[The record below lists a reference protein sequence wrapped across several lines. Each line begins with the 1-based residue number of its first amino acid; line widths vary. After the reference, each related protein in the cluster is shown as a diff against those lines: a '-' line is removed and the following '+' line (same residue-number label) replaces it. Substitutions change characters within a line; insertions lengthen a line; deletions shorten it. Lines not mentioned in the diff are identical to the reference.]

1 MKSNAFG
8 VGETYRGFIKEGV
21 DAHDIF
27 VASEDGKFVHQAF
40 CYDKTKEQ
48 PSVLVSKED
57 FEERA
62 FSAAKYDGSVF
73 EYKKREINV
82 DSLNGL
88 LPESSPYK
96 VKQEDLGNADG
107 QDRIEELRE
116 ILEKVF
122 FYTQGQSEQTTYRYD
137 GVDIPVRDFVWLIT
151 NDYTSEAPKAIVE
164 KALAE
169 LQQKPA
175 PTGTFTLQL
184 FESKS
189 SSGKVQNLIS
199 GSTKDPGIERKS
211 LEIGTT
217 AFFEGGSKSQTL
229 TSSKEKAL
237 IKDKVTFTNLPSGYF
252 ELYSW
257 IVRQSDGKLVE
268 DSIKTT
274 KFSSL
279 DFHVGGEISKTVDLP
294 IPATEIAKQFAE
306 KRSKNEKYVVYEA
319 LFRSGEILTSTSEVP
334 DVRKALA
341 VHFSR
346 YSSFQAVEVKY
357 QPGSDITS
365 KASVGADG
373 QKEAVVAPNSKISI
387 SDKFTA
393 NNIPIDQPYQNFPST
408 SSYRVTTSVVE
419 HAGTANVGNPVAEK
433 IQEFTINNPN
443 NGTVPYVSDVLIS
456 EGKEF
461 VSFSFETG
469 DISIPNEKLNTG
481 KHVFTVFQKIE
492 KSVGYQQWETV
503 AEHANLEDENQTVR
517 VTVGPEVQTKATFP
531 KETSSN
537 PKVLTI
543 NEGTQEAVVADML
556 QLQYFEK
563 GKTYRAVAELV
574 DSFTGKTVLATGIS
588 EPITITEDLQTA
600 IVSIPLT
607 KEAINKIAVN
617 ASSHYTV
624 LERIYET
631 DQIIDGKLK
640 ENAPIVAEHT
650 QLDAH
655 SQMVTIARAMPVAP
669 KPSIS
674 TVAQVDGEKSV
685 ELDGV
690 KPVGVVDTVKWEN
703 LPVGHYVAEATYVVD
718 GKDESK
724 LVVGSKS
731 FEVTAEDA
739 AKGSVDVALTIPESA
754 LTADGKPV
762 KFTVLE
768 RVFKADIAGEKTGD
782 AVAEHVDKKSVEQTV
797 TVTVKKPVAPKP
809 SISTVAQVDG
819 EKVVELD
826 GVKPVG
832 VVDTVKWENLPVG
845 HYVAE
850 ATYVVD
856 GKDESKL
863 V

>member
-1 MKSNAFG
+1 M
-8 VGETYRGFIKEGV
+8 
-21 DAHDIF
+21 
-27 VASEDGKFVHQAF
+27 
-40 CYDKTKEQ
+40 
-48 PSVLVSKED
+48 
-57 FEERA
+57 
-62 FSAAKYDGSVF
+62 
-73 EYKKREINV
+73 
-82 DSLNGL
+82 
-88 LPESSPYK
+88 
-96 VKQEDLGNADG
+96 
-107 QDRIEELRE
+107 
-116 ILEKVF
+116 
-122 FYTQGQSEQTTYRYD
+122 
-137 GVDIPVRDFVWLIT
+137 
-151 NDYTSEAPKAIVE
+151 
-164 KALAE
+164 
-169 LQQKPA
+169 
-175 PTGTFTLQL
+175 
-184 FESKS
+184 
-189 SSGKVQNLIS
+189 
-199 GSTKDPGIERKS
+199 
-211 LEIGTT
+211 
-217 AFFEGGSKSQTL
+217 
-229 TSSKEKAL
+229 
-237 IKDKVTFTNLPSGYF
+237 
-252 ELYSW
+252 
-257 IVRQSDGKLVE
+257 
-268 DSIKTT
+268 
-274 KFSSL
+274 
-279 DFHVGGEISKTVDLP
+279 
-294 IPATEIAKQFAE
+294 
-306 KRSKNEKYVVYEA
+306 
-319 LFRSGEILTSTSEVP
+319 
-334 DVRKALA
+334 
-341 VHFSR
+341 
-346 YSSFQAVEVKY
+346 
-357 QPGSDITS
+357 TS

-809 SISTVAQVDG
+809 SISTVATVDG

-826 GVKPVG
+826 GVKPVE
-832 VVDTVKWENLPVG
+832 VVDTIKWENLPAG
-845 HYVAE
+845 QYVAE
-850 ATYVVD
+850 ATYVVNGGDESVVAGEQKFVVTKDQAAFGEAVVPVIVTIPESALTAD
-856 GKDESKL
+856 GKPVKFTVLERVFKADIAGEKTGNAVAEHVDKKSVEQTVTVTVKKPVAPKPSTVTVNFSKIIAGQGDELKGAALKIVKGDKADGSDVVAEWTSTGAAKTFELNEGIYALVEDQAPLGFLKAEAITFRVTITADSKKIEIL
-863 V
+863 QNGAWVEAKDSTVTMEDVRDTSPKTPTPEKKQTPETPKSVPNQGGILAKTGINLAGLGIVALLFVAGGAVLRGRKKA